1 MAPSETP
8 NQAILKDKTGN
19 AVALESVH
27 ANGVLNGLL
36 LRMTLRQVYR
46 NTGANN
52 IETIY
57 TFPLSWGATLMS
69 MKVTLNGKELDG
81 QIVEKKAAEAAYEKA
96 IAEGDLPVMLERSGK
111 DLYTANLGNLQPGD
125 KATIE
130 IEFAQLLDIDQGH
143 LRITVPTTF
152 APRYGNPLA
161 AGMAAH
167 QSTDAD
173 PLAAYG
179 FTLNLDVLNPIAAK
193 GHCRSPSHH
202 VTPVPHEGGVMFS
215 IKNRQAMLDRDFV
228 LTIDGLDGMAL
239 VVADEDPCEPGIFT
253 VLGSFEARLPQE
265 LLERPQPLRLKL
277 LVDCSGSMA
286 GDSMA
291 LAQDALYWIIAQL
304 GEADRASY
312 SAFGS
317 WCHHRINKLTRCT
330 TATVELLKTHV
341 RQTRADLGGTEM
353 NAALEK
359 VIDILDLG
367 RLRPKPADILMITD
381 GEIWDIDETVATVR
395 NGGHR
400 LFAIGV
406 GSAPAESLLKELA
419 EVSGGACELIGTNE
433 NMGEAVMRLIDRM
446 RQSHPMEVG
455 IQDLRLNPVV
465 VSTMRPVCDGQT
477 LHVWTRMAVKPDRAP
492 TLLCGTELSQASLNW
507 DADGTLSR
515 LHANHQLQTMT
526 LPSQATAFA
535 LKYQLISRF
544 TNYLLVHKRGEGER
558 ASGLPHLQQIRS
570 MLAAGHAG
578 SGSVRDRSASRALPS
593 LAPHGMDIGEAS
605 TSDLSRPAVWRQSRS
620 PAKAAPAPSTSFGQ
634 LADKLISPDHP
645 IARLIVN
652 FNANALKHAQFQ
664 AALEASIQGLDFGYL
679 TDLFKSLDGE
689 IADRPTA
696 WALLLLWFIEV
707 KGLNPGLE
715 RHGQRL
721 LDQQLLGLPPD
732 SKAAAYARFEADF
745 RQASDMDDVEIP
757 AFLRRQARQTG
768 CGSL

>member
-8 NQAILKDKTGN
+8 NQAILKDKAGN

-46 NTGANN
+46 NTGGNN
-52 IETIY
+52 IETVY

-69 MKVTLNGKELDG
+69 MKVNLNGKELAG
-81 QIVEKKAAEAAYEKA
+81 QIVEKKSAEAAYEKA

-130 IEFAQLLDIDQGH
+130 IEFAQLLDIDKGH

-239 VVADEDPCEPGIFT
+239 VLADEDPCEPGIFT

-265 LLERPQPLRLKL
+265 LLDQPQPLRLKL

-304 GEADRASY
+304 GEGDRASY

-317 WCHHRINKLTRCT
+317 WCHHRINKLTPCT

-381 GEIWDIDETVATVR
+381 GEIWDIDATVATVR

-455 IQDLRLNPVV
+455 IQDLRLNPAV

-507 DADGTLSR
+507 DRDGTLSR

-544 TNYLLVHKRGEGER
+544 TNYLLVHKREEGEQ
-558 ASGLPHLQQIRS
+558 AVGLPHLQQVRS

-578 SGSVRDRSASRALPS
+578 SGSVRDSPS
-593 LAPHGMDIGEAS
+593 LGGKDYAG
-605 TSDLSRPAVWRQSRS
+605 LSVPSVWRHGRTAA
-620 PAKAAPAPSTSFGQ
+620 AKADPMPSAGFRQ
-634 LADKLISPDHP
+634 LADKLTSPDHP
-645 IARLIVN
+645 IARLIVA

-689 IADRPTA
+689 IADRSTA

-707 KGLNPGLE
+707 KGVKPHLE

-721 LDQQLLGLPPD
+721 LNQQLLGLP
-732 SKAAAYARFEADF
+732 SGKKAAAYARFEAGI
-745 RQASDMDDVEIP
+745 RQASNADDVEIP

-768 CGSL
+768 FSSL